1 MSGDLSRRQLEL
13 DPVLPSFDLYD
24 SFGEAPVSD
33 GELKRGSHQVR
44 IVELHAR
51 SFVPIIPEYL
61 EPCCLQFAVELCRD
75 LGCLG

>member
-33 GELKRGSHQVR
+33 DDLERGSHQVR

-51 SFVPIIPEYL
+51 PFVPIIPEYFH
-61 EPCCLQFAVELCRD
+61 PCCLQFAVELSGD
-75 LGCLG
+75 LGSLG